1 MQVGTAH
8 SIGNPNESWLDSK
21 GTWLTYVILI
31 AIGHLVILSVPFL
44 DTATAWTMTNT
55 MHNVV
60 SSPSLR
66 GIFMPF
72 KSLLSR
78 LCFLEKLDSD
88 RVLTERSI
96 VKFRS
101 EM

>member
-8 SIGNPNESWLDSK
+8 SSQNPNESYLDSK

-44 DTATAWTMTNT
+44 DTATAWTITNT

-60 SSPSLR
+60 S
-66 GIFMPF
+66 F
-72 KSLLSR
+72 LL
-78 LCFLEKLDSD
+78 
-88 RVLTERSI
+88 VLVILTGKGKVTFSM
-96 VKFRS
+96 KYFAFF
-101 EM
+101 